1 MESELRIH
9 VGSRHPVS
17 LLVPRLGLCEGI
29 GTSESGIWHIARGE
43 KEASTGMPL
52 APNKEESGVIV
63 AKQTHGGLSSP
74 DKAPAPP
81 SEGAV
86 RRVPWGALGSRGQGS
101 STPCA

>member
-17 LLVPRLGLCEGI
+17 LLVPKLGLCEGI

-43 KEASTGMPL
+43 
-52 APNKEESGVIV
+52 KEESGVIV

-74 DKAPAPP
+74 DKAPALP

-86 RRVPWGALGSRGQGS
+86 RRVPWGALGSRGLGS